1 MDTQA
6 EQLFVQDVPERPEH
20 PAPEGGQVIERGS
33 EAWPPS
39 LDDLAHPPE
48 RLFCLGDSTAL
59 QGPCVSIVGARRPT
73 PYGEAIAEFAGRIA
87 AECGVTV
94 VSGGA
99 MGCDVVAERAALA
112 AGGRTVLVAGAGA
125 DVTYPRRSSD
135 VFDAARAGRGCV
147 ASLMPWGYE
156 PLPFVFPQRNP
167 VIAALSAATIVC
179 EAGLP
184 SGTLS
189 TAEAAAEMGRTLLA
203 IPGSI
208 FSPQSRGCNRL
219 ICDGAQP
226 VTDESELEGAL
237 CGLYGTLRRETLGGT
252 PDRGRLLS
260 ALVASPLRVDELSA
274 RLDLSLARVM
284 RAITAYEVR
293 GLVCRLPDGRISPT
307 RQALLMRGDVP
318 REQGL

>member
-1 MDTQA
+1 MQESNA
-6 EQLFVQDVPERPEH
+6 QLFELPEETGPAR
-20 PAPEGGQVIERGS
+20 PAPAGGLEIERGS
-33 EAWPPS
+33 AAWPAA
-39 LDDLAHPPE
+39 LEDLASPPE
-48 RLFCLGDSTAL
+48 RLYCLGDPSAL
-59 QGPCVSIVGARRPT
+59 LGPCVSIVGARRPT
-73 PYGEAIAEFAGRIA
+73 PYGVAIAEFAGRIA

-99 MGCDVVAERAALA
+99 IGCDATAERAALA
-112 AGGRTVLVAGAGA
+112 AGGRTVLVAGAAA

-135 VFDAARAGRGCV
+135 VFEAARAGRGCV
-147 ASLMPWGYE
+147 VSLMPWGYE

-226 VTDESELEGAL
+226 VTDEAELEGAL
-237 CGLYGTLRRETLGGT
+237 CSIYGALRKETLAGT

-260 ALVASPLRVDELSA
+260 ALVANPLRVEELSA
-274 RLDLSLARVM
+274 RLDLALPRVM
-284 RAITAYEVR
+284 RMVTAYEVR
-293 GLVCRLPDGRISPT
+293 GLVCRLPDGRISAT
-307 RQALLMRGDVP
+307 RQALLMRGPLP
-318 REQGL
+318 RESEL